1 MSDFVTP
8 IKIAAAQYINTMQL
22 TDIVIGVVESIKPNP
37 LTIKVTDKLILNE
50 KQIVLCKSV
59 KELNIKDK
67 VVMIRKTGGQQ
78 FFVIDLLGDD

>member
-8 IKIAAAQYINTMQL
+8 IKMAAAQYINTMQL
-22 TDIVIGVVESIKPNP
+22 TDIIIGIVESVKPNP
-37 LTIKVTDKLILNE
+37 ITIKITDKLILNE

-59 KELNIKDK
+59 QKLKINDK
-67 VVMIRKTGGQQ
+67 VVMIRKTGGQL